1 MSAFSSI
8 KRNNMKEFKLQ
19 LIVKGSPDMDIDTI
33 KLYLEAFMINPGTL
47 EHLIL
52 KAAAGDKMPAMGL
65 DIQSIELKKEKEKE
79 NATTKRSA
87 KPKGRKPKKSVSGT
101 V

>member
-1 MSAFSSI
+1 
-8 KRNNMKEFKLQ
+8 MKEFKLQ

-52 KAAAGDKMPAMGL
+52 KSAAGDKMPAMGL
-65 DIQSIELKKEKEKE
+65 DIQSVELKKEKEKE
-79 NATTKRSA
+79 NVR
-87 KPKGRKPKKSVSGT
+87 KPKKRKPKKSVSAT

>member
-1 MSAFSSI
+1 
-8 KRNNMKEFKLQ
+8 
-19 LIVKGSPDMDIDTI
+19 MDIDTI

-47 EHLIL
+47 EDLKL

-79 NATTKRSA
+79 NETTTPS
-87 KPKGRKPKKSVSGT
+87 RKPKRRKSKKPVSAT

>member
-1 MSAFSSI
+1 
-8 KRNNMKEFKLQ
+8 MKEFKLE
-19 LIVKGSPDMDIDTI
+19 LIAKGSPDMDIDTV

-47 EHLIL
+47 ENLKL

-79 NATTKRSA
+79 NAR
-87 KPKGRKPKKSVSGT
+87 KPKRRKPKKSVSAT

>member
-1 MSAFSSI
+1 
-8 KRNNMKEFKLQ
+8 MKEFKLQ
-19 LIVKGSPDMDIDTI
+19 LIVRGSPDMDIDTI

-47 EHLIL
+47 ENLKL

-79 NATTKRSA
+79 NAR
-87 KPKGRKPKKSVSGT
+87 KPKRRKPKKSVSAT

>member
-1 MSAFSSI
+1 
-8 KRNNMKEFKLQ
+8 MKEFKLQ
-19 LIVKGSPDMDIDTI
+19 LIAKGSPDMDIDTI

-47 EHLIL
+47 ENLKL
-52 KAAAGDKMPAMGL
+52 KAAAGDKMPATGL

-79 NATTKRSA
+79 NETTTTSRNR
-87 KPKGRKPKKSVSGT
+87 KPKRRKSKKSVSAT

>member
-1 MSAFSSI
+1 
-8 KRNNMKEFKLQ
+8 MKEFKLQ

-47 EHLIL
+47 ENLKL

-79 NATTKRSA
+79 NVR
-87 KPKGRKPKKSVSGT
+87 KPKKRKPKKSVSAT

>member
-1 MSAFSSI
+1 
-8 KRNNMKEFKLQ
+8 MKEFKLQ

-33 KLYLEAFMINPGTL
+33 KLYLEAFMINSGTL

-52 KAAAGDKMPAMGL
+52 KSAAGDKMPAMGL

-79 NATTKRSA
+79 NVR
-87 KPKGRKPKKSVSGT
+87 KPKKRKPKKSVSAT

>member
-1 MSAFSSI
+1 
-8 KRNNMKEFKLQ
+8 MKEFKLQ

-33 KLYLEAFMINPGTL
+33 KLYLETFMINPGTL

-52 KAAAGDKMPAMGL
+52 KSAAGDKMPAIGV

-79 NATTKRSA
+79 DETTTPSR

>member
-1 MSAFSSI
+1 MSAFSSM

-33 KLYLEAFMINPGTL
+33 KLYLEAFMINSGTL

-52 KAAAGDKMPAMGL
+52 KSAAGDKMPAMGL

-79 NATTKRSA
+79 NVR
-87 KPKGRKPKKSVSGT
+87 KPKKRKPKKSVST
-101 V
+101 AV

>member
-1 MSAFSSI
+1 
-8 KRNNMKEFKLQ
+8 MKEFKLQ

-33 KLYLEAFMINPGTL
+33 KLYLETFMINPGTL

-52 KAAAGDKMPAMGL
+52 KSAAGDKMPAIGF

-79 NATTKRSA
+79 DETTKPSR
-87 KPKGRKPKKSVSGT
+87 KPKGRKPKKPVSAT

>member
-1 MSAFSSI
+1 
-8 KRNNMKEFKLQ
+8 MKEFKLQ

-33 KLYLEAFMINPGTL
+33 KLYLEAFMINPVTL
-47 EHLIL
+47 EDLKL

-79 NATTKRSA
+79 NAR
-87 KPKGRKPKKSVSGT
+87 KPKRRKPKKSVSAT

>member
-1 MSAFSSI
+1 
-8 KRNNMKEFKLQ
+8 MKEFKLQ

-33 KLYLEAFMINPGTL
+33 KLYLETFMINPGTL
-47 EHLIL
+47 ENLKL

-87 KPKGRKPKKSVSGT
+87 KPKGRKSKKSVSAA

>member
-1 MSAFSSI
+1 
-8 KRNNMKEFKLQ
+8 MKEFKLQ

-47 EHLIL
+47 ENLIL
-52 KAAAGDKMPAMGL
+52 KSAAGDKMPAIGF

-87 KPKGRKPKKSVSGT
+87 KPKGRKSKKSVSAA

>member
-1 MSAFSSI
+1 
-8 KRNNMKEFKLQ
+8 MKEFKLQ

-47 EHLIL
+47 ENLKL

-79 NATTKRSA
+79 NVR
-87 KPKGRKPKKSVSGT
+87 KPKKRKPKKSVST
-101 V
+101 AV

>member
-1 MSAFSSI
+1 
-8 KRNNMKEFKLQ
+8 MKEFKLQ

-52 KAAAGDKMPAMGL
+52 KSAAGDKMPAMGL
-65 DIQSIELKKEKEKE
+65 DIQSVELKKEKEKE
-79 NATTKRSA
+79 NVR
-87 KPKGRKPKKSVSGT
+87 KPKKRKPKKSVST
-101 V
+101 AV

>member
-1 MSAFSSI
+1 
-8 KRNNMKEFKLQ
+8 MKEFKLQ

-33 KLYLEAFMINPGTL
+33 KLYLEAFMINSGTL

-52 KAAAGDKMPAMGL
+52 KSAAGDKMPAMGL

-79 NATTKRSA
+79 NVR
-87 KPKGRKPKKSVSGT
+87 KPKKRKPKKSVST
-101 V
+101 AV

>member
-1 MSAFSSI
+1 
-8 KRNNMKEFKLQ
+8 MKEFKLQ

-33 KLYLEAFMINPGTL
+33 KLYLETFMINPGTL
-47 EHLIL
+47 ENLKL

-79 NATTKRSA
+79 NAR
-87 KPKGRKPKKSVSGT
+87 KPKRRKPKKSVSAT

>member
-1 MSAFSSI
+1 
-8 KRNNMKEFKLQ
+8 MKEFKLQ

-47 EHLIL
+47 ENLKL
-52 KAAAGDKMPAMGL
+52 KATAGDKMPAMGL

-79 NATTKRSA
+79 NETTTTSR
-87 KPKGRKPKKSVSGT
+87 KPKRRKSKKSVSAA

>member
-1 MSAFSSI
+1 
-8 KRNNMKEFKLQ
+8 MKEFKLQ

-33 KLYLEAFMINPGTL
+33 KLYLEAFIINPGTL

-52 KAAAGDKMPAMGL
+52 KSAAGDKMPAMGL

-79 NATTKRSA
+79 NVR
-87 KPKGRKPKKSVSGT
+87 KPKKRKPKKSVST
-101 V
+101 AV